1 MAYGTDRPPIEML
14 LRVREQA
21 DANFAAACRQLSE
34 AQKALHAARNR
45 QKAAQR
51 NYIEA
56 IDERRAA

>member
-1 MAYGTDRPPIEML
+1 MNCIDT
-14 LRVREQA
+14 LRQERELA

-34 AQKALHAARNR
+34 AQKLVHAARNR

-51 NYIEA
+51 NYINA